1 MNALSKK
8 KLEMASV
15 LPGFEEINRFWDHRN
30 NVSVAKIL
38 PGEYY
43 VTTNDEVIAT
53 VLGSCISVCVRDP
66 MSGIGG
72 MNHFMLPED
81 NSGEGTWGKTNVNKA
96 TRYGTYAMEHMIND
110 IFKYGG
116 NRNRFEIKIC
126 GGGRILKMMS
136 DVGGKN
142 IRFIKNYL
150 CTEGFEI
157 VSEDVGDIYPRKVRY
172 YPKTGKMMIK
182 KLETL
187 HNDTIIK
194 REENY
199 RHDLVEKPV
208 AGDVE
213 LF

>member
-1 MNALSKK
+1 MKNISAKPD
-8 KLEMASV
+8 V
-15 LPGFEEINRFWDHRN
+15 LPGFEHVNRFLDRHSG
-30 NVSVAKIL
+30 VVVAKIL

-43 VTTNDEVIAT
+43 VTSNDEVIAT

-66 MSGIGG
+66 VSGIGG

-81 NSGEGTWGKTNVNKA
+81 KSGEGTWAKTNVNKA

-116 NRNRFEIKIC
+116 DRNRLEIKIC
-126 GGGRILKMMS
+126 GGGKILKMMS

-142 IRFIKNYL
+142 IRFIKHYL
-150 CTEGFEI
+150 STEGYDI

-172 YPKTGKMMIK
+172 FPKTGKMLIK

-199 RHDLVEKPV
+199 QHVLVEKPV
-208 AGDVE
+208 SGDVE